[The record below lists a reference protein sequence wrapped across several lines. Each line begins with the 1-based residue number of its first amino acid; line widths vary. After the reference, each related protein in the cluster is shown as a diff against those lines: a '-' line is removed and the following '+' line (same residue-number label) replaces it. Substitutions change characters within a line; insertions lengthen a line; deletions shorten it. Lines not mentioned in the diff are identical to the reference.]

1 MIRTSSH
8 VSQTSHAARAS
19 PAAHGGPSPA
29 VPCPGPA
36 DRHPPPAVLDDR
48 TLPSLTPG
56 PTVPHSRRNF
66 LKTSATAAAGAAIGS
81 RILSAGDAFAAT
93 APAPGDPAI
102 RALMQVALDVAKSG
116 GASYSDVRVSARR
129 QQNVGT
135 RDRIVTGV
143 GDVDTFGLGVRTL
156 VDGAWGFAATSTL
169 TKDSIANV
177 TRLAI
182 EQSKAN
188 RASQLRPVVLA
199 PTPGNQVGE
208 WKSPITTDPFTV
220 SIPDKV
226 ALLLAA
232 NEAAAKVKGVRN
244 VVSSMFF
251 LREEKTLMTSDGS
264 YIVQT
269 IYRTAPSMSITAVS
283 PDVTD
288 FQTRQSN
295 EIAPMG
301 LGYEHVLN
309 AKLGENATR
318 WANEAVE
325 KLSAKPVEPG
335 RYDLL
340 LHPSNLWLTVHEV
353 IAHPTEL
360 DRALGFEANYAG
372 TSFVA
377 PPEAVL
383 GKLKFG
389 SSILNV
395 FGDREQPGS
404 LGAIGWDDEAV
415 KPVKFDIVRDGVF
428 VDYQTTREQA
438 TMLADYYKKQGKPVR
453 SYGCSYAQSWA
464 DVQFQRM
471 PNVSI
476 EPGKNDDTWE
486 SMIAGMDRGIAI
498 IGDGSFSIDQQRYNG
513 QFAGQVF
520 YEVRGGKIVGMLKDV
535 AYQFRTPQFWA
546 SLKALGGPRSYELG
560 GAFGDAKGQ
569 PGQSNSVSHGCV
581 PALFTQTNII
591 NTGRRA

>member
-1 MIRTSSH
+1 MGGAKG
-8 VSQTSHAARAS
+8 VAALNES
-19 PAAHGGPSPA
+19 
-29 VPCPGPA
+29 
-36 DRHPPPAVLDDR
+36 RHQSYFR
-48 TLPSLTPG
+48 SET
-56 PTVPHSRRNF
+56 PTVILPPVTHSRREF
-66 LKTSATAAAGAAIGS
+66 LKTTAAAATTAALGAKV
-81 RILSAGDAFAAT
+81 LSAGDARADVGRPT
-93 APAPGDPAI
+93 PGDPAI
-102 RALMQVALDVAKSG
+102 RELMQVALDVAKSG
-116 GASYSDVRVSARR
+116 GASYADVRVAARR

-143 GDVDTFGLGVRTL
+143 GDTDTYGLGVRTL
-156 VDGAWGFAATSTL
+156 VDGSWGFAATSNL
-169 TKDSIANV
+169 TKDAIANIA
-177 TRLAI
+177 RAALD
-182 EQSKAN
+182 QSRAN
-188 RASQLRPVVLA
+188 RASQLKPVVLA

-208 WKSPITTDPFTV
+208 WKSPIQVDPFTV
-220 SIPDKV
+220 PIPDKV

-244 VVSSMFF
+244 VVSAMFF

-269 IYRTAPSMSITAVS
+269 IYRTSPSMSITAVS
-283 PDVTD
+283 PDFTD

-295 EIAPMG
+295 DIAPMG
-301 LGYEHVLN
+301 IGYEHVLN

-318 WANEAVE
+318 WANDAVE

-340 LHPSNLWLTVHEV
+340 LHPSNLWLTVHETV
-353 IAHPTEL
+353 AHPTEL

-372 TSFVA
+372 TSFVS
-377 PPEAVL
+377 PPEQVL
-383 GKLKFG
+383 GKLQFG
-389 SSILNV
+389 SSIMNV
-395 FGDREQPGS
+395 VGDREQPGS

-415 KPVKFDIVRDGVF
+415 KPTKFDIIKDGVF

-438 TMLADYYKKQGKPVR
+438 SMLDWYYKKIGKPVR

-476 EPGKNDDTWE
+476 QPGKNDYTWE
-486 SMIAGMDRGIAI
+486 DMIGQMDKGIAI
-498 IGDGSFSIDQQRYNG
+498 VGDGSFSIDQQRYNG

-520 YEVRGGKIVGMLKDV
+520 YEIKGGKIVGMLKDV
-535 AYQFRTPQFWA
+535 AYQFKTPIFWG
-546 SLKALGGPRSYELG
+546 SMKVIGGPRSYHLG

-569 PGQSNSVSHGCV
+569 PGQSNAISHGCT
-581 PALFTQTNII
+581 PSLFTQVNII
-591 NTGRRA
+591 NTGRRS

>member
-1 MIRTSSH
+1 MT
-8 VSQTSHAARAS
+8 Q
-19 PAAHGGPSPA
+19 
-29 VPCPGPA
+29 
-36 DRHPPPAVLDDR
+36 
-48 TLPSLTPG
+48 
-56 PTVPHSRRNF
+56 SRRNF
-66 LKTSATAAAGAAIGS
+66 LKTSAAAAATAAVGS
-81 RILSAGDAFAAT
+81 RILAAADAYAAT
-93 APAPGDPAI
+93 APTPGDPAI
-102 RALMQVALDVAKSG
+102 RALMQVALDTAKSG
-116 GASYSDVRVSARR
+116 GASYADVRVSARR

-135 RDRIVTGV
+135 RDKIVTGV
-143 GDVDTFGLGVRTL
+143 GDTDTFGLGVRTL
-156 VDGAWGFAATSTL
+156 VDGAWGFAATSNL
-169 TKDSIANV
+169 TKDSIAGV
-177 TRLAI
+177 TRLAL
-182 EQSKAN
+182 EQAKAN

-208 WKSPITTDPFTV
+208 WTSPIKTDPFSV
-220 SIPDKV
+220 PIPEKV

-232 NEAAAKVKGVRN
+232 NEAASKVKNVRN
-244 VVSSMFF
+244 VQSSMFF

-264 YIVQT
+264 YLVQV
-269 IYRTAPSMSITAVS
+269 IYRTYPSMSITAIS
-283 PDVTD
+283 DDRTD

-295 EIAPMG
+295 DVAPMG
-301 LGYEHVLN
+301 LGYEHVLD
-309 AKLGENATR
+309 ARLGENAPK
-318 WANEAVE
+318 WAAEAVE

-340 LHPSNLWLTVHEV
+340 LHPSNLWLTVHET

-377 PPEAVL
+377 PPEKVL

-389 SSILNV
+389 SDIMNIV
-395 FGDREQPGS
+395 GDRDQHGS

-415 KPVKFDIVRDGVF
+415 KPTKFDIIKNGIF

-438 TMLADYYKKQGKPVR
+438 SMLADYYKRVGKPVK

-476 EPGKNDDTWE
+476 QPGKNDYVWE
-486 SMIAGMDRGIAI
+486 DMISQMDKGIAI

-520 YEVRGGKIVGMLKDV
+520 YEVKGGKIVGMLKDV
-535 AYQFRTPQFWA
+535 AYQFKTPLFWG
-546 SLKALGGPRSYELG
+546 SMKVIGGPRSYHLG

-569 PGQSNSVSHGCV
+569 PGQSNSVSHGCP

>member
-1 MIRTSSH
+1 LG
-8 VSQTSHAARAS
+8 S
-19 PAAHGGPSPA
+19 PFPL
-29 VPCPGPA
+29 
-36 DRHPPPAVLDDR
+36 PPLIPPV
-48 TLPSLTPG
+48 TQ
-56 PTVPHSRRNF
+56 SRRNF
-66 LKTSATAAAGAAIGS
+66 LKTSAAAAATAAVGS
-81 RILSAGDAFAAT
+81 RILAAADAYAAT
-93 APAPGDPAI
+93 APTPGDPAI
-102 RALMQVALDVAKSG
+102 RMLMQVALDTAKSG
-116 GASYSDVRVSARR
+116 GASYADVRVSARR

-135 RDRIVTGV
+135 RDKIVTGV
-143 GDVDTFGLGVRTL
+143 GDTDTFGLGVRTL
-156 VDGAWGFAATSTL
+156 VDGAWGFAATSNL
-169 TKDSIANV
+169 TKDSIAGV
-177 TRLAI
+177 TRLALD
-182 EQSKAN
+182 QAKAN

-208 WKSPITTDPFTV
+208 WTSPIKTDPFSV
-220 SIPDKV
+220 SIPEKV

-232 NEAAAKVKGVRN
+232 NEAASKVKNVRN
-244 VVSSMFF
+244 VQSSMFF

-269 IYRTAPSMSITAVS
+269 IYRTSPSMSITAIS
-283 PDVTD
+283 DDRSD

-295 EIAPMG
+295 DVAPMG
-301 LGYEHVLN
+301 LGYEHVLD
-309 AKLGENATR
+309 AKLGENAPK
-318 WANEAVE
+318 WAAEAVE

-340 LHPSNLWLTVHEV
+340 LHPSNLWLTVHET

-377 PPEAVL
+377 PPEKVL
-383 GKLKFG
+383 GKLQFG
-389 SSILNV
+389 SKIMNV
-395 FGDREQPGS
+395 VGDRDQHGS

-415 KPVKFDIVRDGVF
+415 KPTKFDIIKNGVF

-438 TMLADYYKKQGKPVR
+438 SMLADYYKRVGKPVK

-476 EPGKNDDTWE
+476 QPGKNDYVWE
-486 SMIAGMDRGIAI
+486 DMISQMDKGIAI

-520 YEVRGGKIVGMLKDV
+520 YEVKGGKIVGMLKDV
-535 AYQFRTPQFWA
+535 AYQFKTPLFWG
-546 SLKALGGPRSYELG
+546 SMKVIGGPRSYHLG

-569 PGQSNSVSHGCV
+569 PGQSNSVSHGCP

-591 NTGRRA
+591 NTGRKA

>member
-1 MIRTSSH
+1 MDDAGSWQRRP
-8 VSQTSHAARAS
+8 VCAS
-19 PAAHGGPSPA
+19 
-29 VPCPGPA
+29 
-36 DRHPPPAVLDDR
+36 DDR
-48 TLPSLTPG
+48 RTLDVERTTTPVRILGSRLLSSLAQIPPVTQ
-56 PTVPHSRRNF
+56 SRRSF
-66 LKTSATAAAGAAIGS
+66 LKTSAAAAATAAVGS
-81 RILSAGDAFAAT
+81 RILAATDAYAAT
-93 APAPGDPAI
+93 APTPGDPAI
-102 RALMQVALDVAKSG
+102 RMLMQVALDTAKSG
-116 GASYSDVRVSARR
+116 GASYADVRVSARR

-135 RDRIVTGV
+135 RDKIVTGV
-143 GDVDTFGLGVRTL
+143 GDTDTFGLGVRTL
-156 VDGAWGFAATSTL
+156 VDGAWGFAATSNL
-169 TKDSIANV
+169 TKDSIAGV
-177 TRLAI
+177 TRLALD
-182 EQSKAN
+182 QAKAN

-208 WKSPITTDPFTV
+208 WSSPIKTDPFSV
-220 SIPDKV
+220 SIPEKV

-232 NEAAAKVKGVRN
+232 NEAASKVKNVRN
-244 VVSSMFF
+244 VQSSMFF

-269 IYRTAPSMSITAVS
+269 IYRTYPSMTITAVS
-283 PDVTD
+283 DDRTD

-295 EIAPMG
+295 DVAPMG
-301 LGYEHVLN
+301 LGYEHVLD
-309 AKLGENATR
+309 AKLGENAPR
-318 WANEAVE
+318 WAAEAVE

-340 LHPSNLWLTVHEV
+340 LHPSNLWLTVHET

-377 PPEAVL
+377 PPEKVL

-389 SSILNV
+389 SDIMNIV
-395 FGDREQPGS
+395 GDRDQHGS

-415 KPVKFDIVRDGVF
+415 KPTKFDIIKKGVF

-438 TMLADYYKKQGKPVR
+438 SMLSDYYKRVGKPVK

-476 EPGKNDDTWE
+476 QPGKNDYTWE
-486 SMIAGMDRGIAI
+486 DMISQMDKGIAI

-520 YEVRGGKIVGMLKDV
+520 YEVKGGKIVGMLKDV
-535 AYQFRTPQFWA
+535 AYQFKTPLFWG
-546 SLKALGGPRSYELG
+546 SMNVIGGPRSYHLG

-569 PGQSNSVSHGCV
+569 PGQSNAVSHGCP

-591 NTGRRA
+591 NTGRKA

>member
-1 MIRTSSH
+1 VT
-8 VSQTSHAARAS
+8 
-19 PAAHGGPSPA
+19 
-29 VPCPGPA
+29 
-36 DRHPPPAVLDDR
+36 
-48 TLPSLTPG
+48 
-56 PTVPHSRRNF
+56 HSRRDF

-81 RILSAGDAFAAT
+81 RIISAGDALAGPLPT
-93 APAPGDPAI
+93 PGDPAI

-135 RDRIVTGV
+135 RERIVTGV

-156 VDGAWGFAATSTL
+156 VDGAWGFAATNTL
-169 TKDSIANV
+169 TNDAV
-177 TRLAI
+177 ARATRLAI

-208 WKSPITTDPFTV
+208 WKSPIKTDPFTV
-220 SIPDKV
+220 PVTDKV

-232 NEAAAKVKGVRN
+232 NEAALKVKGVRN
-244 VVSSMFF
+244 VTSSMFF
-251 LREEKTLMTSDGS
+251 LREEKSLMTSDGS

-269 IYRTAPSMSITAVS
+269 IYRTSPSMSITAVS
-283 PDVTD
+283 ADRTD
-288 FQTRQSN
+288 FQSRESN

-309 AKLGENATR
+309 ARLGDNATR
-318 WANEAVE
+318 WANDAVE
-325 KLSAKPVEPG
+325 KLSGQARGARPLRPAAAPVEP
-335 RYDLL
+335 
-340 LHPSNLWLTVHEV
+340 V
-353 IAHPTEL
+353 AHGARG
-360 DRALGFEANYAG
+360 DRAPHRARSRARLRGQLRRHQLRRAARGRARQAQVRQRDPERVRRPRAARVARRHRLGRRGREAG
-372 TSFVA
+372 QVRHH
-377 PPEAVL
+377 PQRHLRRLP
-383 GKLKFG
+383 
-389 SSILNV
+389 
-395 FGDREQPGS
+395 DRRASRPRCS
-404 LGAIGWDDEAV
+404 
-415 KPVKFDIVRDGVF
+415 P
-428 VDYQTTREQA
+428 
-438 TMLADYYKKQGKPVR
+438 DYYKKQGKPVR

-471 PNVSI
+471 PNVSM
-476 EPGKNDDTWE
+476 EPGRNDHTWE
-486 SMIAGMDRGIAI
+486 DMIAGMDRGIAI
-498 IGDGSFSIDQQRYNG
+498 VGDGSFSIDQQRYNG

-535 AYQFRTPQFWA
+535 AYQFRTPQFWG
-546 SLKALGGPRSYELG
+546 SLKAIGGPRSYHLG

-581 PALFTQTNII
+581 PALFSQTNII

>member
-1 MIRTSSH
+1 
-8 VSQTSHAARAS
+8 VS
-19 PAAHGGPSPA
+19 
-29 VPCPGPA
+29 
-36 DRHPPPAVLDDR
+36 
-48 TLPSLTPG
+48 
-56 PTVPHSRRNF
+56 SRRDF
-66 LKTSATAAAGAAIGS
+66 LKTSAAAAAGAAVGA
-81 RILSAGDAFAAT
+81 RLALPEQLLGAARP
-93 APAPGDPAI
+93 APTPGDPVI
-102 RALMQVALDVAKSG
+102 KELMQVALDTAKSG
-116 GASYSDVRVSARR
+116 GASYADVRVAARR

-143 GDVDTFGLGVRTL
+143 GDTDTFGLGVRTL

-177 TRLAI
+177 TRLAL
-182 EQSKAN
+182 EQAKAN

-208 WKSPITTDPFTV
+208 WKSPIRTDPFTV
-220 SIPDKV
+220 PIPEKV

-232 NEAAAKVKGVRN
+232 NEAALKVKGVRQA
-244 VVSSMFF
+244 SSNMFF

-269 IYRTAPSMSITAVS
+269 IYRTSPGMNITAVS
-283 PDVTD
+283 EDRSD
-288 FQTRQSN
+288 FQSFQSN

-301 LGYEHVLN
+301 LGYEHVLD
-309 AKLGENATR
+309 ARMAERAEE
-318 WANEAVE
+318 WANLAVR

-340 LHPSNLWLTVHEV
+340 LHPSNLWLTIHEV

-377 PPEAVL
+377 PPEQVL
-383 GKLKFG
+383 GKLKYG
-389 SSILNV
+389 AEMMNV
-395 FGDREQPGS
+395 YGDREQPGS

-415 KPVKFDIVRDGVF
+415 KPVRFDIVKDGVF

-438 TMLADYYKKQGKPVR
+438 TMLDWYYKRIGQPTR

-471 PNVSI
+471 PNVSLA
-476 EPGKNDDTWE
+476 PGRNDHDWDD
-486 SMIAGMDRGIAI
+486 MVAQVDRGIAI
-498 IGDGSFSIDQQRYNG
+498 VGDGSFSIDQQRYNG

-520 YEVRGGKIVGMLKDV
+520 YEIRGGKIVGMLKDV

-546 SLKALGGPRSYELG
+546 SLKALGGPKSYWLG

-569 PGQSNSVSHGCV
+569 PGQSNAVSHGCV
-581 PALFTQTNII
+581 PALFGQVNII
-591 NTGRRA
+591 NTGRTA